1 MKSKETYNGWSNYDT
16 WLVVLWLANDYDNYR
31 KTTRLTDDDLDDLD
45 IMSLENDYYYGDEI
59 NFDNVNLEEIKK
71 MIKESN
77 E

>member
-45 IMSLENDYYYGDEI
+45 IMALENDYYYGDEI